1 MNADEHLVKNPTESK
16 LINATKVSGRLQN
29 GLGIGFFNAIT
40 NPQYAVVE
48 DNQGNRRKIET
59 NPLTNY
65 NIMVLNQSLKNNS
78 SVSLINTNVWRSGAD
93 YDANVTAAL
102 FDFNNK
108 KNMWNVG
115 GKAAFSNQIGYLPNG
130 KTQTGY
136 SHNLYFGKTSGKFR
150 FNFNQ
155 DLTDTKFT
163 SNDLGY
169 FTFNN
174 YLDHYL
180 WMGWSWTKPTKW
192 YNNFRFNIN
201 ATYSRLQSPITLPD
215 NSIRRYRAAFFN
227 INANGQLKNL
237 WFVGAFIGY
246 EPEYNDFNEP
256 RMSNRVFRGWQS
268 RTAVAWMET
277 NYAKKYAI
285 STQWMIVSRSMFKSK
300 RYMID
305 FGQRFRFSDKFSVNH
320 RINLEPQTNNVGFA
334 DIDNLGNIIFGRRN
348 RNTIENT
355 LDLKY
360 NFNSKMGLTTRVRH
374 YWSKVDYK
382 EFFTL
387 LVDGDLAKNPLFIQ
401 NKNQNVNFFNVDM
414 VYTWQFAPGSF
425 FNIVWKNA
433 VFDFQDVVERN
444 YFKNLGNTME
454 ADQNNNISLKV
465 IYFLDYLQLKKKKTK
480 N

>member
-1 MNADEHLVKNPTESK
+1 
-16 LINATKVSGRLQN
+16 
-29 GLGIGFFNAIT
+29 
-40 NPQYAVVE
+40 
-48 DNQGNRRKIET
+48 
-59 NPLTNY
+59 
-65 NIMVLNQSLKNNS
+65 LKNNS
-78 SVSLINTNVWRSGAD
+78 ILSFINTNVWRSGSD
-93 YDANVTAAL
+93 YDANVTAGL
-102 FDFNNK
+102 FDLNDK
-108 KNMWNVG
+108 KNTWNVG
-115 GKAAFSNQIGYLPNG
+115 GKAAFSNQIGYLPNN

-155 DLTDTKFT
+155 NLTDTKFT

-174 YLDHYL
+174 FLDHSL

-201 ATYSRLQSPITLPD
+201 GFYSRLQSPVTLPD
-215 NSIRRYRAAFFN
+215 NSIRRYRQAMFN

-256 RMSNRVFRGWQS
+256 RMANRVFRGWQS
-268 RTAVAWMET
+268 RTAVAWFES
-277 NYAKKYAI
+277 NYAKKYAV
-285 STQWMIVSRSMFKSK
+285 STQVMFVSRSMFKSK
-300 RYMID
+300 RYQID
-305 FGQRFRFSDKFSVNH
+305 FNQRYRFSDKFSVNH
-320 RINLEPQTNNVGFA
+320 RINLEPQKNNPGFA
-334 DIDNLGNIIFGRRN
+334 DFDNAGNIIFGRRN

-355 LDLKY
+355 LELKY
-360 NFNSKMGLTTRVRH
+360 NFNSMMGLNTRVRH

-387 LVDGDLAKNPLFIQ
+387 LTDGTLAKNTSFIQ
-401 NKNQNVNFFNVDM
+401 NVDQNVNFFNVDM

-425 FNIVWKNA
+425 LNVVWKNA
-433 VFDFQDVVERN
+433 VFDFQDIVEKN
-444 YFKNLGNTME
+444 YFKNFSRTME

-465 IYFLDYLQLKKKKTK
+465 IYFLYYLQLKKKKIK